1 MDKFIIHG
9 GKKLDGTLDIS
20 SAKNAYLPILAAT
33 ILNDKKVILH
43 KRPFFSDIANM
54 CNILESLGFVVR
66 SMGTD
71 VVIDCT
77 NASGHT
83 IPANLA
89 KETRS
94 SIFALGALLGRFKLA
109 RVAYPGGCD
118 IGLRP
123 IDLHLK
129 GLRDL
134 NVKISESHG
143 YITCDGSSMR
153 GGVVHLDYPS
163 VGATESIMMAAILA
177 KGRTII
183 MNAAKEPEIVDLQNF
198 CNSMGARVRGAGSE
212 RLEIEGVKELKE
224 TEYTPIPDRIIAG
237 TYLIAGA
244 IAGGS
249 IELNNCRHE
258 HISSLCNK
266 LQKSGCKL
274 KTKGDKISL
283 SCSGRLLS
291 SGKIETM
298 PYPGFPTDL
307 QAQFLAWQTICRG
320 NCIIQE
326 NLFET
331 RFKHI
336 PELIKMGADI
346 QIKDKTAFIQ
356 GVDRLSGAE
365 VYAYDLRGG
374 AALVLA
380 GLGALDYTT
389 VHNIHH
395 IARGYQDM
403 DQALTALGADIK
415 KY

>member
-9 GKKLDGTLDIS
+9 GKKLDGSLVVD

-33 ILNDKKVILH
+33 ILNDKQIILH
-43 KRPFFSDIANM
+43 KRPMFSDILNM
-54 CNILESLGFVVR
+54 CTILESLGYHIKNDDD
-66 SMGTD
+66 SLL
-71 VVIDCT
+71 IDCK
-77 NASGHT
+77 NASGYT
-83 IPANLA
+83 IAAHLA

-94 SIFALGALLGRFKLA
+94 SIFALGALVGRFKQA

-129 GLRDL
+129 GLMDL
-134 NVKISESHG
+134 NVRISESHG
-143 YITCDGSSMR
+143 YITCDGSDLK

-163 VGATESIMMAAILA
+163 VGATESIMMAAVLA
-177 KGRTII
+177 KGKTTII
-183 MNAAKEPEIVDLQNF
+183 NAAKEPEVVDLQNF
-198 CNSMGARVRGAGSE
+198 CNTMGARIVGAGTE
-212 RLEIEGVKELKE
+212 RIEIEGVSKLTEA
-224 TEYTPIPDRIIAG
+224 EYTPIPDRIIAG
-237 TYLIAGA
+237 TYLMAAA

-249 IELNNCRHE
+249 IELNNVNVE

-266 LQKSGCKL
+266 LQKSGCKIVA
-274 KTKGDKISL
+274 KNDKINL
-283 SCSGRLLS
+283 TCSGKLLS
-291 SGKIETM
+291 SNKIETM

-307 QAQFLAWQTICRG
+307 QAQFLALQCTCKG
-320 NCIIQE
+320 SCIIQE

-336 PELIKMGADI
+336 PELIKMGAKI
-346 QIKDKTAFIQ
+346 HLKDKTAFVQ
-356 GVDRLSGAE
+356 GVDRLSGAD

-389 VHNIHH
+389 IHNIHH
-395 IARGYQDM
+395 IARGYQNMDM
-403 DQALTALGADIK
+403 ALLKLGADIK
-415 KY
+415 RA